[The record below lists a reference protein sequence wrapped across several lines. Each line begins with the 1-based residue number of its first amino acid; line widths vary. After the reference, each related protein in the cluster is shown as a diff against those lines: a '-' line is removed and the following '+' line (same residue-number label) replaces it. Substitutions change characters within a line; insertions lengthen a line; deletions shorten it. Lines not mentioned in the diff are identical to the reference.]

1 MSETSVVAN
10 SDNDDDDDDDLGLED
25 NFDSEDNNS
34 EITKNCD
41 LTKNEKILGKRGREN
56 EEEIWIGFRWEGA
69 GKAEFRVIEF

>member
-10 SDNDDDDDDDLGLED
+10 SDNDDEDDDDLGLED

-34 EITKNCD
+34 EITKNCE

-56 EEEIWIGFRWEGA
+56 EEEKTSLLDKKQKLSSDNE
-69 GKAEFRVIEF
+69 